1 MGIVFV
7 IRYSQFVHKMKE
19 EKQSDEK
26 IGEYIRG
33 AMRELFYQEILSPE
47 VVNDLKDKKFCKDT
61 FGLDFPML
69 EESESKLYD
78 DKGKLRYWKDIFG
91 GKYYITNHWFEP
103 QRELFDAWLKKI
115 VADIPPV
122 SDTASETLGMV
133 LSVFVGYSWAK
144 DLSVYQDPYWI
155 SIREYL
161 RKIAEDLEKQYK
173 NQITISVKR
182 LRASHACFVHDEI
195 LRRIDDSALLV
206 FDLAQ
211 NPPLNDPNI
220 AIVNADQNIIYSVFN
235 SNVLYEA
242 GVAVGKGK
250 KPIIL
255 CPESLL
261 SKVPSDL
268 RGYLF
273 TTYKTSFKPKEECPK
288 GTKIKYINREY
299 SDKKGLQEAV
309 RYALE
314 SKIKKALN
322 LSK

>member
-7 IRYSQFVHKMKE
+7 IRYSLFEHKMKE

-26 IGEYIRG
+26 IGEYIKG
-33 AMRELFYQEILSPE
+33 AMRELFYQEVLSPD
-47 VVNDLKDKKFCKDT
+47 VIRDLKDKQFCKDT
-61 FGLDFPML
+61 FNLDYPMIV
-69 EESESKLYD
+69 D
-78 DKGKLRYWKDIFG
+78 DKNKRYDGRGYQRYWKDVFG
-91 GKYYITNHWFEP
+91 GKYYVTNHWFEP
-103 QRELFDAWLKKI
+103 QRKRFDAWLKKL
-115 VADIPPV
+115 VADV
-122 SDTASETLGMV
+122 SPISDDESETLGIV

-144 DLSVYQDPYWI
+144 DLSVYNDPYWI

-195 LRRIDDSALLV
+195 LRRIDSSDLLI

-211 NPPLNDPNI
+211 NPPLKGNDTAIADADRNI
-220 AIVNADQNIIYSVFN
+220 VYSSFN

-242 GVAVGKGK
+242 GIAVGKGK
-250 KPIIL
+250 MPITM

-261 SKVPSDL
+261 NRVPSDL

-322 LSK
+322 LNK

>member
-1 MGIVFV
+1 
-7 IRYSQFVHKMKE
+7 MKKE
-19 EKQSDEK
+19 QQPDEK

-33 AMRELFYQEILSPE
+33 AMRELFYQEMLSPD
-47 VVNDLKDKKFCKDT
+47 VIKDLKDKKFCKDT

-69 EESESKLYD
+69 VESESKLYD

-103 QRELFDAWLKKI
+103 QRKRFNAWLKKI

-122 SDTASETLGMV
+122 SDTESETLGIV
-133 LSVFVGYSWAK
+133 LNVFVGYSWAK

-161 RKIAEDLEKQYK
+161 RKIAESLEKQYE
-173 NQITISVKR
+173 NQITISIKR

-211 NPPLNDPNI
+211 NPPLNDNI
-220 AIVNADQNIIYSVFN
+220 AIADANQNIIYTFFN

-268 RGYLF
+268 QGYLF
-273 TTYKTSFKPKEECPK
+273 STYKTSFKQKSECPK
-288 GTKIKYINREY
+288 NTKIKYINREF
-299 SDKKGLQEAV
+299 SDNRGLQAAV
-309 RYALE
+309 RYALCNE
-314 SKIKKALN
+314 IERTLTSAKNLKKQ
-322 LSK
+322 KKQ

>member
-1 MGIVFV
+1 
-7 IRYSQFVHKMKE
+7 MKE

-78 DKGKLRYWKDIFG
+78 GKGKLRYWKDIFG

-220 AIVNADQNIIYSVFN
+220 AIANADQNIIYSVFN

-299 SDKKGLQEAV
+299 SDKKGIEF
-309 RYALE
+309 
-314 SKIKKALN
+314 K
-322 LSK
+322 

>member
-1 MGIVFV
+1 
-7 IRYSQFVHKMKE
+7 MKKE
-19 EKQSDEK
+19 QQLDEK

-33 AMRELFYQEILSPE
+33 AMRELFYQDILSPE
-47 VVNDLKDKKFCKDT
+47 VINDLKDKKFCKDT

-69 EESESKLYD
+69 AESESKLYD

-103 QRELFDAWLKKI
+103 QRKRFNAWLKKI

-122 SDTASETLGMV
+122 SDTTSETLGMV

-161 RKIAEDLEKQYK
+161 RKIAEDIEKQYK
-173 NQITISVKR
+173 NKITISVKR

-211 NPPLNDPNI
+211 NPPLNDPNVAI
-220 AIVNADQNIIYSVFN
+220 ANADQNIVYSAFN

-273 TTYKTSFKPKEECPK
+273 STYKTSFKQKSECPK
-288 GTKIKYINREY
+288 NTKIKHITREFSDNR
-299 SDKKGLQEAV
+299 GLQAAV
-309 RYALE
+309 RYALCNE
-314 SKIKKALN
+314 IERALTSAKNLKKQ
-322 LSK
+322 KRQ